1 MEFRTI
7 RQTSHIDGSNRN
19 PGIGEHDKAMVWD
32 NNSQKVKYVLIN
44 GLSANSKTVDGY
56 VAKGDDSSA
65 ANYIWKLD
73 ATKNPAWRLEEYL
86 ASITKVGNS
95 AVFTMNSGGTKTLA
109 LGALAWQ
116 DSVIGSVTSVFG
128 RSGDVLALSGDYTAA
143 KVTNAFDKL
152 NNTLD
157 DVLVGATNKHFTAA
171 YKAEVDANT
180 LARHTHSNK
189 SVLDLITNAG
199 DGVIPTSAQI
209 FEWDNYTTGDAQN
222 VMDTVDAFIQD
233 NTGITWAYDDALN
246 TLTPT
251 INLGAFTADNLPA
264 GITNKYYIQPV
275 YTFTLPAASTV
286 ASRCAGTIIRGS
298 GTSAWTIAVDTNPID
313 LLITHGLNRN
323 VVAVSVFAI
332 TTEGNRLLLNN
343 AAYSGII
350 SPIADPQNTIRIES
364 LATIEL
370 PIIINVTF
378 S

>member
-19 PGIGEHDKAMVWD
+19 PGVGEHDKAMVWD
-32 NNSQKVKYVLIN
+32 NNTQKVKYVLIN
-44 GLSANSKTVDGY
+44 GLSANAKTVDGY
-56 VAKGDDSSA
+56 VVKGDDSAA

-73 ATKNPAWRLEEYL
+73 GTKNPAWRLEEYL
-86 ASITKVGNS
+86 ASIAKVGNS

-109 LGALAWQ
+109 LGALAWE
-116 DSVIGSVTSVFG
+116 DTVPSSVLSVFG
-128 RSGDVLALSGDYTAA
+128 RSGAVLAVSGDYTAA
-143 KVTNAFDKL
+143 QVTNALDKL
-152 NNTLD
+152 NDTLD
-157 DVLVGATNKHFTAA
+157 DIIEGDTNKHFTAT
-171 YKAEVDANT
+171 YKSEVDANT

-189 SVLDLITNAG
+189 AQLDLITNAG

-209 FEWDNYTTGDAQN
+209 YEWDNYTTGDAQN
-222 VMDTVDAFIQD
+222 VMDTVDSFIQD
-233 NTGITWAYDDALN
+233 NTGITWAYDDTLN

-251 INLGAFTADNLPA
+251 IDLGDFTADDLPE
-264 GITNKYYIQPV
+264 GVTNKYYKQSV

-286 ASRCAGTIIRGS
+286 AGRCSGTIVRGD
-298 GTSAWTIAVDTNPID
+298 GTATWTIAVDTNPID
-313 LLITHGLNRN
+313 LLITHGTNRDVVN
-323 VVAVSVFAI
+323 VSIFAI

-343 AAYSGII
+343 AAYSGVI

-370 PIIINVTF
+370 PIIVNITL